1 MANLLMIDDNP
12 QTQKYLDRIIR
23 LRTKHVLDFASNGA
37 DGIEKMVAQ
46 RPDFIFLDLFLP
58 GTDGFEFFATL
69 RDHPATHNIP
79 IAIHTAVPLDDVTQI
94 RLRRITYD
102 AFVEFPIEASELT
115 RIINNALK
123 RNTSQTRKW
132 VPPSV

>member
-12 QTQKYLDRIIR
+12 QTQRYLGRIIR
-23 LRTKHVLDFASNGA
+23 LRTKHVLNFAGNSVE
-37 DGIEKMVAQ
+37 GIENIVAQ
-46 RPDFIFLDLFLP
+46 RPDMIFLDIFLP
-58 GTDGFEFFATL
+58 GTDGLEFFAIL

-94 RLRRITYD
+94 RLRHISYD
-102 AFVEFPIEASELT
+102 ALIEFPIEVSELT
-115 RIINNALK
+115 RIIDNALK
-123 RNTSQTRKW
+123 RNASQARKW